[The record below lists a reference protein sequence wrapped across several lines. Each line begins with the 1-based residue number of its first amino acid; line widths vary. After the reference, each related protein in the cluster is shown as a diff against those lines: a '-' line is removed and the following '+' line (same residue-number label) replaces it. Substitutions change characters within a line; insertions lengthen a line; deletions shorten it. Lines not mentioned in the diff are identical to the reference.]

1 MGVFSRALRAV
12 VRVPSRSVLISLLF
26 ALISFLIFI
35 GFSMQTAGS
44 QAIQNAKSK
53 MNPIIVL
60 EINTDYLRKLQNEDR
75 FQQQREA
82 KTSLALLLKNELI
95 LASNYLVSYVGTSL
109 NFKSVPSEESGIS
122 QTKRNVQIIGNG
134 KPDMIEF
141 HKDSFEIK
149 KVVFIMKKKC
159 KFCKGSRD

>member
-75 FQQQREA
+75 FQQQ
-82 KTSLALLLKNELI
+82 
-95 LASNYLVSYVGTSL
+95 V
-109 NFKSVPSEESGIS
+109 
-122 QTKRNVQIIGNG
+122 
-134 KPDMIEF
+134 
-141 HKDSFEIK
+141 
-149 KVVFIMKKKC
+149 
-159 KFCKGSRD
+159 